1 MLHWVSGSWFLPK
14 QPGFQTV
21 ISAKRSLLE
30 ACHTPEFHSGLS
42 RVGFL
47 KRRVHV
53 STIERGDI
61 KSPSRL
67 MQISICER
75 RCVENYR
82 ALSRTGSTYLLEL
95 ENQRQSCFLKKRFG
109 VLCECRKITEWILP
123 YSSCVSCR
131 RASSNPWAFLH
142 KSLHC
147 PLKHVH
153 CASEFPTKLFFS
165 LYFQL
170 SPMSYDLT

>member
-1 MLHWVSGSWFLPK
+1 M
-14 QPGFQTV
+14 

-75 RCVENYR
+75 RCVKNYR
-82 ALSRTGSTYLLEL
+82 ALSRTRFHLPAGIRESETKLLLE
-95 ENQRQSCFLKKRFG
+95 EEVWG
-109 VLCECRKITEWILP
+109 PV
-123 YSSCVSCR
+123 
-131 RASSNPWAFLH
+131 
-142 KSLHC
+142 
-147 PLKHVH
+147 
-153 CASEFPTKLFFS
+153 
-165 LYFQL
+165 
-170 SPMSYDLT
+170 